1 VAAELDRLR
10 VSMFEIGASLREA
23 RARRKLGYDQ
33 VEAET
38 KIRAK
43 YIRCMEDEQFDVLPS
58 GTYVRGFLRTYAD
71 YLGLDGQLYVDEY
84 SSRFG
89 DVNDDRALRRR
100 ERPSQHR
107 RNESSNAVL
116 IALAGI
122 VAVGVLLLAAWKL
135 NPSSSPPAT
144 QVPPPMNTSTKT
156 TSSLGKLGN
165 PASAQTIKAQQN
177 AQQAKL
183 NRAANVLKPKV
194 HKVWLQ
200 VSTTGA
206 DGSYIEIRRLS
217 NLRLIYQNT
226 LKGPHNTIGGKVQ
239 HDTKGYLISNA
250 CNVGAIHLVV
260 NGQPFALSGQGPWKV
275 TYLGVVTTRLPAGV
289 PHVNAC

>member
-1 VAAELDRLR
+1 
-10 VSMFEIGASLREA
+10 MFEIGASLREA

-89 DVNDDRALRRR
+89 DVPAERVTRRR
-100 ERPSQHR
+100 ERPQPR

-135 NPSSSPPAT
+135 NPSSDRPNAPL
-144 QVPPPMNTSTKT
+144 PPPVTVT
-156 TSSLGKLGN
+156 TTATASAGN
-165 PASAQTIKAQQN
+165 PSSYNHQRAQEKTL
-177 AQQAKL
+177 AKKDS
-183 NRAANVLKPKV
+183 RAATILTPKV
-194 HKVWLQ
+194 HP
-200 VSTTGA
+200 VSLRVNVSPGQA
-206 DGSYIEIRRLS
+206 SWIVIRRLS
-217 NLRLIYQNT
+217 NLKKIVYQNV
-226 LKGPHNTIGGKVQ
+226 LKAPAHLGGTVQ
-239 HDTKGYLISNA
+239 KDPKGYLISSA
-250 CNVGAIHLVV
+250 CNAPALMLMV
-260 NGQPFALSGQGPWKV
+260 NGKPYTLSGTGPWNV
-275 TYLGVVTTRLPAGV
+275 TAGGVVTTKVPAGV
-289 PHVNAC
+289 PASGC

>member
-1 VAAELDRLR
+1 
-10 VSMFEIGASLREA
+10 MFEIGASLREA

-89 DVNDDRALRRR
+89 DVADDRAFRRR
-100 ERPSQHR
+100 DRPSQHR
-107 RNESSNAVL
+107 RSESSNAVL

-135 NPSSSPPAT
+135 NPSSSAPAT
-144 QVPPPMNTSTKT
+144 QVPPPLTTQTST
-156 TSSLGKLGN
+156 TSLGN
-165 PASAQTIKAQQN
+165 PASAQNVKAQQKEVDKK
-177 AQQAKL
+177 A
-183 NRAANVLKPKV
+183 NRATNILKPKA
-194 HKVWLQ
+194 HPVWMQ
-200 VSTTGA
+200 VSVTSQT
-206 DGSYIEIRRLS
+206 GSYLEIRRLS
-217 NLRLIYQNT
+217 DPAKVVFQNT
-226 LKGPHNTIGGKVQ
+226 LVGSRKIGGKVQ
-239 HDTKGYLISNA
+239 HDTKGYLITAA
-250 CNVGAIHLVV
+250 CNAPVVSLVV
-260 NGQPFALSGQGPWKV
+260 NGKTFGLSGNGPWKV
-275 TYLGVVTTRLPAGV
+275 TYQGIVKTRLPAGV
-289 PHVNAC
+289 PHDNAC